1 MIVFFGVF
9 QYVVDFF
16 FFNFVDIIS
25 VGYVVNNDFE
35 QYFNYY
41 YCGMALIYDIMIGDM
56 YIFFFGG
63 MSQFYFDVEGELWED
78 QAVFFVFI
86 IGWVMWYIDGSM
98 IEQCVG
104 ELFVLLGVGLEFI
117 FVDNMLDW

>member
-25 VGYVVNNDFE
+25 VGYIVNNDFE